1 MASFFRKPGRLS
13 GRALFLLFFAWF
25 FSSAGETAGLLLSG
39 RGDGSSGRSVLLQS
53 LVSGLVLGA
62 GAALSCWILY
72 DILKGAA
79 RTDKQ
84 PDEGSRYFS
93 SLPGL
98 TAGIL
103 FCWLPCWLA
112 YYPAIYS
119 YDGEPQLIQYTTHTF
134 NNHHPIFHTLFL
146 GGCYSA
152 GKFLR
157 AHGIPIDG
165 MALYALLQMI
175 CLAWSMAKCVQFLAS
190 RRIGKPYL
198 LLTFLW
204 FAFFPV
210 HPLMAVSTTKD
221 TLFTAFLLLFLVSFA
236 KLLFWNQR
244 DGRPGDGV
252 TEEEDRLK
260 EKGDRLTEEVDR
272 LKEKGDRLTEKGGWL
287 TEKGQ
292 LRTDSSCQ
300 ESTGGL
306 SKGLL
311 AEMAADGLF
320 LCLFRKNGL
329 FMMAG
334 TALALL
340 IVFLV
345 QRERRRRAGV
355 MLALILGVCTAF
367 LVSDRLLVSVT
378 GAARGEAAET
388 LSLPLQ
394 QIARTYKSSGNAL
407 SEEDMAAIN
416 RYISE
421 KGLDQYRPSISD
433 GVKQYFDNAAFRKD
447 PGGFFRIWYRLGR
460 KYPGSYAAALLY
472 QTMGAWFPTDIS
484 HCEVYRDWWRN
495 RTGYLITDA
504 VPVFGG
510 YDFMQKENLLPAV
523 RNFYEAIA
531 TRCVYR
537 KFFPTLMLFSPFLY
551 CFGTILLSLTLL
563 LQHRRRQFL
572 IAVPLLVNWC
582 MLLAG
587 PCILVRYVY
596 PFMAAFPLLIAA
608 VVEEKRERR
617 KEDVIVA

>member
-236 KLLFWNQR
+236 KLLFCNQR
-244 DGRPGDGV
+244 SGLPRDRK

-260 EKGDRLTEEVDR
+260 EKGDRLTE
-272 LKEKGDRLTEKGGWL
+272 
-287 TEKGQ
+287 
-292 LRTDSSCQ
+292 
-300 ESTGGL
+300 GGL
-306 SKGLL
+306 PKGLL

-563 LQHRRRQFL
+563 LQHKRRQFL

-608 VVEEKRERR
+608 VEEEKRERR

>member
-236 KLLFWNQR
+236 KLLFCNQR
-244 DGRPGDGV
+244 SGLPRDRK

-260 EKGDRLTEEVDR
+260 EKGDRLTE
-272 LKEKGDRLTEKGGWL
+272 KGGRL

-306 SKGLL
+306 PKGLL

-378 GAARGEAAET
+378 GAARGEAT
-388 LSLPLQ
+388 
-394 QIARTYKSSGNAL
+394 TAL
-407 SEEDMAAIN
+407 S
-416 RYISE
+416 
-421 KGLDQYRPSISD
+421 
-433 GVKQYFDNAAFRKD
+433 
-447 PGGFFRIWYRLGR
+447 
-460 KYPGSYAAALLY
+460 
-472 QTMGAWFPTDIS
+472 GAS
-484 HCEVYRDWWRN
+484 
-495 RTGYLITDA
+495 
-504 VPVFGG
+504 
-510 YDFMQKENLLPAV
+510 
-523 RNFYEAIA
+523 
-531 TRCVYR
+531 
-537 KFFPTLMLFSPFLY
+537 S
-551 CFGTILLSLTLL
+551 
-563 LQHRRRQFL
+563 
-572 IAVPLLVNWC
+572 
-582 MLLAG
+582 
-587 PCILVRYVY
+587 
-596 PFMAAFPLLIAA
+596 
-608 VVEEKRERR
+608 
-617 KEDVIVA
+617 